1 MSFYL
6 LISVSFKTIL
16 HRFKITKVTK
26 ATVLVL
32 ALLCCDSAFFC
43 DIDID
48 MV

>member
-6 LISVSFKTIL
+6 LMSVSFKTIL

-32 ALLCCDSAFFC
+32 ALIMLRLCISC

-48 MV
+48 MI